1 VNPERSRLL
10 LGLSSGTS
18 ADGLDLALLRVQG
31 QGLERQVEFLR
42 GDMLP
47 LARTTREAVHGAAE
61 WSLADVAYWHA
72 QLAEEFASLAGR
84 FLQSSGVVASQL
96 AAVGSHGQT
105 VFHHDGDPGHGT
117 LQLGDASILAA
128 RLGAPVVA
136 DFRWSDLAL
145 GGQGAPISPFADW
158 VLHHDAA
165 PQLVI
170 LNLGGIANLTLLE
183 GQQPP
188 RAWDS
193 GPANGPLDALIQQ
206 NRPGQGHED
215 DGRLAGQGQD
225 YDVDGRVASQGQVLG
240 DLLRSLQAD
249 DYFLRS
255 LPRSTGLERFGRP
268 LLPKLQKLAP
278 GASLADLL
286 RTCAAWAAWAVAESL
301 ASALKVPVEQISL
314 PIYLCGGGARNPVL
328 VQELRQALPQADW
341 QDYRKL
347 NGNPDLREAAA
358 FALLADAYLL
368 GEPSAWPSTTGVQ
381 RPVILGKFVGSPI

>member
-1 VNPERSRLL
+1 VNPAQPRLL

-18 ADGLDLALLRVQG
+18 ADGLDLALLRVRG
-31 QGLERQVEFLR
+31 QGLARQVEFL
-42 GDMLP
+42 GGQVLP
-47 LARTTREAVHGAAE
+47 LAAATRAAVHRAAE
-61 WSLADVAYWHA
+61 WGLADVAYWHA
-72 QLAEEFASLAGR
+72 QLAEEFGALANQ
-84 FLQSSGVVASQL
+84 FLQVNSIVSADL

-105 VFHHDGDPGHGT
+105 VFHHDGDPHQGT
-117 LQLGDASILAA
+117 LQLADAAILAA
-128 RLGAPVVA
+128 RIGAPVVA

-165 PQLVI
+165 PQLAI

-183 GQQPP
+183 GERPP

-193 GPANGPLDALIQQ
+193 GPANGPLDALVQAHS
-206 NRPGQGHED
+206 PGQEFD
-215 DGRLAGQGQD
+215 LDGQIAAQGK
-225 YDVDGRVASQGQVLG
+225 VRAE
-240 DLLRSLQAD
+240 LLRSLQAD
-249 DYFLRS
+249 DFFRRP
-255 LPRSTGLERFGRP
+255 LPRSTGLERFGRSI
-268 LLPKLQKLAP
+268 LPKLQKLAP
-278 GASLADLL
+278 GLPLADLL

-301 ASALKVPVEQISL
+301 ATALSKPATEIEL

-328 VQELRQALPQADW
+328 VQELHLAAPQANW

-368 GEPSAWPSTTGVQ
+368 AEVSAWPSTTGVQ